1 LATWGIR
8 NNVKAFEKALK
19 SEVSRLGASQNG
31 NSAKSNKKSRN
42 AAKGNTEGNLLQELI
57 STSGDA
63 RNISSQLLLAQS
75 VSIPTTSFLATNT
88 LLDILAS
95 PKEEQTR
102 HTILKEVQDA
112 VDTDEDLWTQA
123 SLQKMKHLDS
133 ALRESSRR
141 ESMTGISQPRA
152 VIKAGGITTPEGW
165 QIPQGSMVAV
175 HTYAAQRDVSLYPEA
190 EKYKPWRFT
199 TSKSRAARNP
209 VDELPFPSPFPTV
222 LGEQILK
229 LLFAYILTRYDIYMV
244 MEGGIGGNWNGKGK
258 RPECEWMVGGRCLP
272 PTGAKVKVRR
282 KLAYR

>member
-1 LATWGIR
+1 M
-8 NNVKAFEKALK
+8 
-19 SEVSRLGASQNG
+19 SEVSRLGAFQNG
-31 NSAKSNKKSRN
+31 NSVKLNKKARN
-42 AAKGNTEGNLLQELI
+42 AAKGASEDNLLQHLV
-57 STSGDA
+57 SMSSNSNA
-63 RNISSQLLLAQS
+63 VSSQLLLAQS
-75 VSIPTTSFLATNT
+75 VSIPPTSFIATNT

-123 SLQKMKHLDS
+123 ALKKMKQLDS

-141 ESMTGISQPRA
+141 ESMTGMSQPRT
-152 VIKAGGITTPEGW
+152 VVKSGGITTPEGW
-165 QIPQGSMVAV
+165 QIPQGSVVAI
-175 HTYAAQRDVSLYPEA
+175 HTYAAHRDDVLYPEA
-190 EKYKPWRFT
+190 NKYKPWRFV
-199 TSKSRAARNP
+199 TSKSKAPRNP
-209 VDELPFPSPFPTV
+209 IDELPFPSPFPTV

-229 LLFAYILTRYDIYMV
+229 LLFAYILTRYDIYMI